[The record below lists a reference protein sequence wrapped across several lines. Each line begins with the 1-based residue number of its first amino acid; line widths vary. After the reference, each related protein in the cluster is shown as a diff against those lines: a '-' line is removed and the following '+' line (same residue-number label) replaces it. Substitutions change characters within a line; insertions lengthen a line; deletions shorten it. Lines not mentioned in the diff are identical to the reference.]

1 MAELIALVLVIVV
14 HEGGHASAAQA
25 AGLEWRLF
33 ARLPWKFG
41 VAVVVPERGLDP
53 RADLSIALAGP
64 AASTALAVLTFQT
77 WTWLS
82 VVSGVIAILNLVPM
96 PGSDGLRAIQAG
108 RRLAAQPSSASA
120 R

>member
-1 MAELIALVLVIVV
+1 VAELLALVLVIVV

-41 VAVVVPERGLDP
+41 VAVVVPARGLKP
-53 RADLSIALAGP
+53 RDDLSIALAGP
-64 AASTALAVLTFQT
+64 AASTALGVLTFQT

-82 VVSGVIAILNLVPM
+82 LLSGLIAILNLVPM
-96 PGSDGLRAIQAG
+96 PGSDGMRAIRAA
-108 RRLAAQPSSASA
+108 RLLAAQSS
-120 R
+120 